1 MRNLYLDS
9 LKGVTIWLVVI
20 GHVIQ
25 TFVPSWQEYPAAKLI
40 YMFHMPLFIAISGY
54 FFSLSVRKYTF
65 ITYIKKIVIRLL
77 LPSICWGTISC
88 FAITLNKIINSKPI
102 DLYYCIQVITTGLWY
117 LTALFVL
124 SFIGAII
131 HHYFNKFKWIAW
143 GIIYCAFTF
152 IIPYNTWM
160 HNELWFLLPF
170 FLFGAYYYKHNKQSL
185 CIAIIASFLLII
197 YFQKYTFKY
206 SMYEI
211 NALLS
216 NERLLAYT
224 IRNLSALSGIIVL
237 SYLCLQLNKLK
248 VYQSVFCYIGG
259 LTLPI
264 YALHQY
270 FLHFNKA
277 LNYHT
282 LNNIYI
288 IGISILTITLSIITY
303 KLCYNKWIK
312 LFLFG
317 ENIKKQESD
326 ESAPH
331 NPLIHNTKPR
341 LFHLIFPF

>member
-9 LKGVTIWLVVI
+9 LKGVAILLVVI

-25 TFVPSWQEYPAAKLI
+25 TFVSNWQEYPAFKLI

-54 FFSLSVRKYTF
+54 FFSLSVKKYTF
-65 ITYIKKIVIRLL
+65 ITYIKRIASRLL
-77 LPSICWGTISC
+77 LPSFCWG
-88 FAITLNKIINSKPI
+88 IINSLALTINKFIHNKPI
-102 DLYYCIQVITTGLWY
+102 DSTYCLHIIVTGLWY
-117 LTALFVL
+117 LTLLFIL
-124 SFIGAII
+124 SSFGAII
-131 HHYFNKFKWIAW
+131 HHYFSKYKWVAW
-143 GIIYCAFTF
+143 GIIYFALTF

-170 FLFGAYYYKHNKQSL
+170 FLFGTYYYKHNKQSL

-197 YFQKYTFKY
+197 CFHKYSFKY

-211 NALLS
+211 NALLP
-216 NERLLAYT
+216 NERLIAYT
-224 IRNLSALSGIIVL
+224 IRNLSALSGIIVI

-248 VYQSVFCYIGG
+248 AYQSVFCYIGG

-264 YALHQY
+264 YVLHQY
-270 FLHFNKA
+270 FLHFNKS

-282 LNNIYI
+282 LNIIYI

-317 ENIKKQESD
+317 ETIKKQESD
-326 ESAPH
+326 ESALH
-331 NPLIHNTKPR
+331 NPLIHNTKS
-341 LFHLIFPF
+341 